1 MLRTGILLL
10 LPFMMAASD
19 GLYAK
24 RGEPWIE
31 IYGRDRQEADPDNVP
46 VFINRVDERTFNGK
60 FEVRKLAVGKH
71 EIIFQTTRLHKAKRK
86 AFTQTLTI
94 DAKPCMRYYV
104 SAYHVSRTS
113 PRYEVRIYRE
123 ETIKPCAK
131 KHNLQEQAN

>member
-1 MLRTGILLL
+1 V
-10 LPFMMAASD
+10 S
-19 GLYAK
+19 
-24 RGEPWIE
+24 
-31 IYGRDRQEADPDNVP
+31 V
-46 VFINRVDERTFNGK
+46 
-60 FEVRKLAVGKH
+60 KH

-94 DAKPCMRYYV
+94 DDKPCMRYYV

-131 KHNLQEQAN
+131 NIICKSKLTNGLNRSGLKASLKLMQFQPKAGLNLRD